1 MYDYIPLK
9 DIYHDIL
16 WFTQYYLHICSDV
29 STQFSL
35 SEREDNGNGTRKQE
49 SARGKEALARD
60 EVQDL
65 AAAAP
70 AGPRPQHRAA
80 ARALLEA
87 AYVRLHII

>member
-1 MYDYIPLK
+1 MSAVLVEDIPSTLPSRKRNEKKESENKRGRGK
-9 DIYHDIL
+9 DNWD
-16 WFTQYYLHICSDV
+16 
-29 STQFSL
+29 
-35 SEREDNGNGTRKQE
+35 RKQE
-49 SARGKEALARD
+49 SARCSAASARD